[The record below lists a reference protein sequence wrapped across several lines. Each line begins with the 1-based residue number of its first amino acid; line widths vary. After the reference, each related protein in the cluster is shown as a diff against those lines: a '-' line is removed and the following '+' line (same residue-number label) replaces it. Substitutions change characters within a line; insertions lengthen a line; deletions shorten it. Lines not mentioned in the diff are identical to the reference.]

1 MPAASA
7 RRVSGAEFTWITDM
21 INPDNLNLA
30 SNLPTFVNPTTT
42 NGTIT
47 ISGTV
52 NNGVTANFT
61 GTITSTIPANLFK
74 ADIYGA
80 NNVTNTKV
88 LLNTLL
94 TMTTAV
100 NGYLYKSSEL
110 CQVSISYSSASVV
123 TVKYS
128 IFNGTGANITLNT
141 QTITL
146 TLAEYQVPF

>member
-1 MPAASA
+1 
-7 RRVSGAEFTWITDM
+7 M

-30 SNLPTFVNPTTT
+30 STLPTFINPKTATA
-42 NGTIT
+42 TIS

-52 NNGVTANFT
+52 TNGSTQNFSANVTSTVTAN
-61 GTITSTIPANLFK
+61 LFRS
-74 ADIYGA
+74 DIYGT

-94 TMTTAV
+94 TMSTAI
-100 NGYLYKSSEL
+100 NGYSYKSTEL
-110 CQVSISYSSASVV
+110 CQMEISYSGQTV
-123 TVKYS
+123 TVTYS
-128 IFNGTGANITLNT
+128 IFNGTGASITLIN